1 MFVGQR
7 VKQLRKHLEMSQ
19 TEFGSNIN
27 LKQAAVGMI
36 ENSRRQPTDRV
47 IADIVRVY
55 GVSESWLRTG
65 EGSMIEE
72 KTVDENVAAWAG
84 KMLSCD
90 DDDFKKRFLVALSK
104 LEEDDWKTIEKLCRL
119 VLEDE
124 NEKPQ

>member
-1 MFVGQR
+1 MLIGQR

-47 IADIVRVY
+47 IADICRVY
-55 GVSESWLRTG
+55 GVSENWLRTG

-72 KTVDENVAAWAG
+72 KTVNEELATWAG
-84 KMLSCD
+84 KMISCD
-90 DDDFKKRFLVALSK
+90 DDDFKKRFLIALSA
-104 LEEDDWKTIEKLCRL
+104 LDEDEWKTIERFCRSL
-119 VLEDE
+119 FLD
-124 NEKPQ
+124 